1 MDWKKI
7 TPARRKA
14 LMWIAKHEPVS
25 AFPADGSGASLMMTR
40 RLRTM
45 GLVEECG
52 REPGM
57 WGCTKFRLSEL
68 GRAALSAPSTDAKVP
83 G

>member
-1 MDWKKI
+1 MDWQKI

-14 LMWIAKHEPVS
+14 LAWIAENEPVG
-25 AFPADGSGASLMMTR
+25 AFPADGPSLMMVK
-40 RLRTM
+40 RLRLM

-57 WGCTKFRLSEL
+57 LGCTKFRLSDL
-68 GRAALSAPSTDAKVP
+68 GRAALSAPSTDTEVR
-83 G
+83 